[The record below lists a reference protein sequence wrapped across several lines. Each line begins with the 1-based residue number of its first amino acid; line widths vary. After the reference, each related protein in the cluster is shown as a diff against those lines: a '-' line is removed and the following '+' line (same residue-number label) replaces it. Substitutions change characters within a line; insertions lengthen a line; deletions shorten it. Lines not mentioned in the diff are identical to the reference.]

1 MPAPRNAD
9 TLVRAARLYYLD
21 GLSQS
26 DVATALGVSRA
37 SVSRIL
43 SAARDQGIVEIRIH
57 DPHVVGRVSE
67 LEQQIVDAFGVG
79 SAVVVSGLPGRHP
92 LDVVAGAAADYFA
105 ERVPSVGS
113 VGLSWGKSI
122 DAFVEQIHVESTG
135 RALTLCP
142 LVGGMPFDSGPAGNT
157 ALERLSQKSG
167 AKAFRFESP
176 AVVESPQTWAALT
189 RESSISS
196 AIKRATDVQLAFV
209 GIGSYGLHASRHIVS
224 AMRLSDDERAELDA
238 QEPVGDICGRF
249 FDAAGRALGSPVSE
263 RVIGITLEQLAAI
276 PEVVGFAAGAEKAP
290 GVAGSLRTGAL
301 DGVVLDEDLARA
313 LVELV

>member
-1 MPAPRNAD
+1 MPAPRNAE

-57 DPHVVGRVSE
+57 DPHVVGRVGE
-67 LEQQIVDAFGVG
+67 LEQQIVDAFGVT
-79 SAVVVSGLPGRHP
+79 SAVVVTAVPGRHP
-92 LDVVAGAAADYFA
+92 LDVVAGAAAEYFA

-224 AMRLSDDERAELDA
+224 AMRLSDAERAELDA
-238 QEPVGDICGRF
+238 QHPVGDICGRF
-249 FDAAGRALGSPVSE
+249 FDATGQALGSPVSE

-276 PEVVGFAAGAEKAP
+276 PEVVGFAAGSEKAP

-301 DGVVLDEDLARA
+301 DSVILDEDLARA
-313 LVELV
+313 LVEHV

>member
-1 MPAPRNAD
+1 MPAPRNAE

-26 DVATALGVSRA
+26 DVANALGVSRA

-79 SAVVVSGLPGRHP
+79 AAVVVANLPGRHP

-224 AMRLSDDERAELDA
+224 AMRLSDDERADLDA
-238 QEPVGDICGRF
+238 QQPVGDICGRF
-249 FDAAGRALGSPVSE
+249 FDASGRALGSPVSE

-276 PEVVGFAAGAEKAP
+276 PEVVGFASGAEKAP
-290 GVAGSLRTGAL
+290 GVAGSLHTGAL
-301 DGVVLDEDLARA
+301 DSVILDEDLARA

>member
-1 MPAPRNAD
+1 MPAPRNAE

-26 DVATALGVSRA
+26 DVANALGASRA

-79 SAVVVSGLPGRHP
+79 AAVVVANLPGRHP

-189 RESSISS
+189 RES
-196 AIKRATDVQLAFV
+196 
-209 GIGSYGLHASRHIVS
+209 
-224 AMRLSDDERAELDA
+224 
-238 QEPVGDICGRF
+238 
-249 FDAAGRALGSPVSE
+249 
-263 RVIGITLEQLAAI
+263 
-276 PEVVGFAAGAEKAP
+276 
-290 GVAGSLRTGAL
+290 
-301 DGVVLDEDLARA
+301 
-313 LVELV
+313 